1 MKPIVAYAANKL
13 PMFLELPVVRKR
25 ISENSERNYN
35 DKQEL
40 VAFVDSIRPSR
51 TVDGYVGVTCSCG
64 KQYDYATEA
73 EVPASNLV
81 CSQCSRN
88 LIVYGN

>member
-1 MKPIVAYAANKL
+1 MKPIVAYAANQL

-25 ISENSERNYN
+25 TSESSERNYN
-35 DKQEL
+35 DRQEF
-40 VAFVDSIRPSR
+40 VAFVNSIRPSR
-51 TVDGYVGVTCSCG
+51 TVDGYVSVTCSCG
-64 KQYDYATEA
+64 NQYDYATEN

-88 LIVYGN
+88 LIIYGN